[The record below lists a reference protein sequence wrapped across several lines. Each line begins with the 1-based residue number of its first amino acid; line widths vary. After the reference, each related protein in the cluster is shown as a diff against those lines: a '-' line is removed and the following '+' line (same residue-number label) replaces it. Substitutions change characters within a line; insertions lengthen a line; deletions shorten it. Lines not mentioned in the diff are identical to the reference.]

1 MPDTRFHKR
10 AGPFTLAEVMAICD
24 AAVADTFEGALDQ
37 QFSDVAPLDQA
48 GEGQISFLDNRKY
61 VGQFRETKAAAC
73 LVHPDYADQAPEG
86 VIALISQKPYRAY
99 AKLAQAFYPE
109 AEGSGVI
116 AATAVVADSAE
127 LDPSVSVGEYA
138 VIGAGVKIG
147 ADTIIAPHAVIEENV
162 QIGSNCRIGSHASI
176 SYAILGNEVRIYP
189 GVRIGQDG
197 FGFDMSAEGH
207 LKVPQLGRV
216 VIEDDVEVGANA
228 TIDRGAGPDTVIG
241 RGSRIDNLVQIGHN
255 VKLGP
260 GVVLVAQS
268 GISGSTE
275 MGPFSV
281 LAAQAGVA
289 GHLKIGAGAQ
299 VGAKAGVMRDVP
311 AGEQVIGAP
320 AMPIKQF
327 FRQVA
332 ALKKLAEGRG
342 DRG

>member
-1 MPDTRFHKR
+1 MPR
-10 AGPFTLAEVMAICD
+10 AW
-24 AAVADTFEGALDQ
+24 
-37 QFSDVAPLDQA
+37 
-48 GEGQISFLDNRKY
+48 
-61 VGQFRETKAAAC
+61 
-73 LVHPDYADQAPEG
+73 
-86 VIALISQKPYRAY
+86 
-99 AKLAQAFYPE
+99 
-109 AEGSGVI
+109 
-116 AATAVVADSAE
+116 
-127 LDPSVSVGEYA
+127 
-138 VIGAGVKIG
+138 
-147 ADTIIAPHAVIEENV
+147 
-162 QIGSNCRIGSHASI
+162 
-176 SYAILGNEVRIYP
+176 
-189 GVRIGQDG
+189 
-197 FGFDMSAEGH
+197 
-207 LKVPQLGRV
+207 QLGRV